1 MKFPTSPSTNR
12 RNAAFTLIEL
22 LVVIAIIA
30 ILAAI
35 LFPVFGRARENARRS
50 SCQSNLKQIGLG
62 LLQYAQ
68 DYDETLAKAYYSAS
82 VTQSNTTNQYKWM
95 DVVQPYIKSS
105 QLFTCPSDT
114 EEVFGGVTYSTRY
127 VPANQLGT
135 GGTTS
140 PSSLFFGSYG
150 INQCFNNGPQGNDGR
165 GPAGGGAA
173 TAEVSLSM
181 LQDPAKTYWVMDS
194 AINTAANSNYGKY
207 RISFDTRSGTTGI
220 NPSADRLSLFVGAGN
235 FGAAPRAR
243 HLETINVLFADG
255 HVKSLKI
262 NAFTATST
270 SVTPASYSGFTVA
283 DD

>member
-1 MKFPTSPSTNR
+1 MQTPVTKNR
-12 RNAAFTLIEL
+12 KSAFTLIEL

-35 LFPVFGRARENARRS
+35 LFPVFARARENARRS

-62 LLQYAQ
+62 LLQYTQ
-68 DYDETLAKAYYSAS
+68 DYDEKLAKAYYSAS

-95 DVVQPYIKSS
+95 DVIQPYIKSS

-114 EEVFGGVTYSTRY
+114 EETVGTVTYSTRY
-127 VPANQLGT
+127 VPNTQLGT
-135 GGTTS
+135 AGTTS
-140 PSSLFFGSYG
+140 PSSLYFGSYG
-150 INQCFNNGPQGNDGR
+150 INQGFNNGTQGNDGR

-173 TAEVSLSM
+173 TAEVSQSM
-181 LQDPAKTYWVMDS
+181 LQDAAKTYWVMDS
-194 AINTAANSNYGKY
+194 AINTSANSNYGKY
-207 RISFDTRSGTTGI
+207 RISFDTRANTTPI
-220 NPSADRLSLFVGAGN
+220 APSADRLSLFVDANN

-243 HLETINVLFADG
+243 HLETINVLFTDG

-270 SVTPASYSGFTVA
+270 TVTPASYSGFTVA